1 MMIIFAAFT
10 FVLLMSGAKYF
21 ALIFVDPS
29 ETEILLDTELFL
41 HISCMFFPVLGL
53 LCVLRYTIQGVGF
66 TNLAM
71 FSGVAEMIAR
81 ILVSLY
87 AVPAFGFLAVCYGD
101 PLAWIAADLFLVP
114 AFIYVYKR
122 LKKQV
127 LTNASVTQ
135 AVA

>member
-1 MMIIFAAFT
+1 
-10 FVLLMSGAKYF
+10 
-21 ALIFVDPS
+21 
-29 ETEILLDTELFL
+29 
-41 HISCMFFPVLGL
+41 MFFPVLGL

-114 AFIYVYKR
+114 AFIYVCKR